1 MILDTSKVSLPDGSL
16 KLAIEVYPG
25 ARIATDKKRRGALVD
40 DRVIENRNETV
51 KLIFSNGTALEG
63 SRDQKV
69 YVWTDKTL
77 HCKTMEEVELGERAV
92 GWVSGLRTVLHV
104 AAIRYTEAPHRLVGL
119 TTSQPYVV
127 EGVMV
132 R

>member
-1 MILDTSKVSLPDGSL
+1 MILDTSKVSLPDGTT
-16 KLAIEVYPG
+16 KMAVEVYPG
-25 ARIATDKKRRGALVD
+25 ARIAMDKKSRGALVD
-40 DRVIENRNETV
+40 NRVIENKNETV

-77 HCKTMEEVELGERAV
+77 HCKKMEDVDLGDRAV
-92 GWVSGLRTVLHV
+92 GWVAGLRTVLHV

-119 TTSQPYVV
+119 TTSHPYVV